1 MRPEDVRPEDVRAEV
16 RARRAL
22 KWIEETS
29 LIFDHGYHGSLDLE
43 SVNRRDSRLVSVS
56 RLAVWLPSDVGL
68 SPQVGLESFNVLV
81 F

>member
-56 RLAVWLPSDVGL
+56 RLAVWLSSDVGL